1 MAGNEDRGRNRDG
14 QTNQIDEFQ
23 RRLAETGYIAER
35 SLAATLVLVKEL
47 QRPLLLEG
55 EAGVGKT
62 EIGRTLASIFDCPL
76 IRLQCYEGLDVNTAV
91 YEWNYQH
98 QLLAIK
104 SLEQGEFN
112 PESADQHIFSDK
124 YLLKRPLLQ
133 AISQPRAPVLLIDEI
148 DRADDEFESYLLEV
162 LSDFQITVPEL
173 GTLKAT
179 STPYVVLTSNGTREL
194 SDALRRRCVYH
205 YVDYPDFARE
215 MRIVNARLPG
225 AGQRLSHQVV
235 AFVQNL
241 RRTGLRKNPGIAETL
256 DWLAALTQLNIA
268 SLDEDPQTIKDSLAC
283 LLKTRE
289 DNETLGIAEI
299 ERLAAK
305 VV

>member
-1 MAGNEDRGRNRDG
+1 MAGNEDRGRKRDG

-47 QRPLLLEG
+47 QRPLL
-55 EAGVGKT
+55 
-62 EIGRTLASIFDCPL
+62 LASIFDCPL